1 MVMLLPDHLRRWAM
15 RAIVMLTFLSF
26 AGTCYAQDPLETLN
40 PVQDTLSTMEQTL
53 KAQTF
58 KAQGAQQGANKAS
71 PFHPSGDG
79 AARQGITAQ
88 EVYFGSETPLGDDSW
103 IRVSPCAGESTVS
116 MLALDSKNCGLAGS
130 GASGKGIYLWKSRAA
145 LPADLRPGVLVVA
158 QDEVNDEGW
167 FLAKVTDVSELSRGH
182 IAISAPFRAQLKH
195 VRIVE
200 E

>member
-1 MVMLLPDHLRRWAM
+1 M
-15 RAIVMLTFLSF
+15 RAIVMLIFFSF

-40 PVQDTLSTMEQTL
+40 PVQDTLSTMEQNLKTQTL
-53 KAQTF
+53 KAQGTR
-58 KAQGAQQGANKAS
+58 QGANKAF
-71 PFHPSGDG
+71 PFRPSVDG

-88 EVYFGSETPLGDDSW
+88 QEVYFGSDAPLGDDSW
-103 IRVSPCAGESTVS
+103 IRVSPCAGESIVS
-116 MLALDSKNCGLAGS
+116 MMAPDSKNCSLPGS
-130 GASGKGIYLWKSRAA
+130 GASVKGIYLWKSRAA

-158 QDEVNDEGW
+158 QDEVNEEGW
-167 FLAKVTDVSELSRGH
+167 FLAKITDVSELSRGH

>member
-1 MVMLLPDHLRRWAM
+1 M

-53 KAQTF
+53 KAQTL
-58 KAQGAQQGANKAS
+58 KAQGTHQGLNKS
-71 PFHPSGDG
+71 SLFRPSVDG
-79 AARQGITAQ
+79 ASKHEITAQQ
-88 EVYFGSETPLGDDSW
+88 EVYFGSETPLGDDNW

-116 MLALDSKNCGLAGS
+116 MLALDSRNCGLPGS

-167 FLAKVTDVSELSRGH
+167 FLAKVTDISELSRGH